1 VRLTYWFAAI
11 LFVASAAKAA
21 PELDPILK
29 GVEKRYNTA
38 KTIQVDFVET
48 YAGRARNTTE
58 KGTLFLRRPGR
69 MRWQYSSPP
78 GKLWISDGQ
87 FVYSYFP
94 DQKRAEKSKFK
105 ETDDLRAPFAF
116 LLGKLDFYEQFST
129 FDMKVDGPD
138 TKIVAF
144 PKSDKMLYTQIS
156 FEVAPDFTIKRLA
169 VKGQDGSSRDY
180 VFENEKKD
188 VLFSDAMF
196 RFAPP
201 AGVEVVVV
209 DSNKGN

>member
-1 VRLTYWFAAI
+1 MRLTYWFAAI
-11 LFVASAAKAA
+11 LFVASAANAA
-21 PELDPILK
+21 SDLDPILK
-29 GVEKRYNTA
+29 GVEKRYNSA

-94 DQKRAEKSKFK
+94 EQKRVEKSKFK

-116 LLGKLDFYEQFST
+116 LLGKLDFHEQFSK
-129 FDMKVDGPD
+129 FDTEVDGSD
-138 TKIVAF
+138 TKIIAF

-156 FEVAPDFTIKRLA
+156 FEVAPDFTIKRVS
-169 VKGQDGSSRDY
+169 VKGQDGSSTDY

-188 VLFSDAMF
+188 VLLSDAMF
-196 RFAPP
+196 RFEPP
-201 AGVEVVVV
+201 AGVEVLV
-209 DSNKGN
+209 DPNKGN